1 MRGGEKEPA
10 LASTTV
16 DDFVIDITGRIELVE
31 SSVGQSVGGL
41 GELLSTE
48 ELPKK
53 PFALAAYITGAS
65 VECNS
70 KPMCFKNCT
79 LTTCT
84 GKEKKNLTPH
94 TRPPVLHV
102 RTRTYV

>member
-16 DDFVIDITGRIELVE
+16 DDFVIGITGRVELVE

-70 KPMCFKNCT
+70 KPMRFKIVH
-79 LTTCT
+79 LLR
-84 GKEKKNLTPH
+84 KRRIPIEP
-94 TRPPVLHV
+94 
-102 RTRTYV
+102 